1 MFNNK
6 KGCIMRHPY
15 ATLMIIGLAAVGAVS
30 IGEKV
35 KGFFYSKTRCLSS
48 MMKGKCSDVMSQ
60 E

>member
-15 ATLMIIGLAAVGAVS
+15 ATLIVLGLATVGAMS

-35 KGFFYSKTRCLSS
+35 KCFIYSKARCFSGIMKSKDLDLSS
-48 MMKGKCSDVMSQ
+48 R

>member
-15 ATLMIIGLAAVGAVS
+15 ATLIVLGLAAVGAMSV
-30 IGEKV
+30 GEKV
-35 KGFFYSKTRCLSS
+35 KCFFYTKTRCFSNMLKKNTD
-48 MMKGKCSDVMSQ
+48 MMGN